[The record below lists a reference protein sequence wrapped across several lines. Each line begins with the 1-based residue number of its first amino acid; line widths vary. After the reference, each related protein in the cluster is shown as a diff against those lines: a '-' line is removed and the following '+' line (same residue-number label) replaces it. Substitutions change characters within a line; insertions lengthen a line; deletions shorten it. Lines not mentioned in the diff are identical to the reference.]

1 MIFKKIH
8 LERISFGT
16 DSFADVKSLLTAAYA
31 CKSSSLAIDLEPS
44 TSSGVSRK
52 SDLVQVRTAVEA
64 MALCHNVT
72 PCFDPGFS
80 PTDASDTEAD
90 QFYRSDAQMSYQ
102 ASSPDEIA
110 LVQWAEQ
117 MGVALVRREVS
128 LIHLRTPHPDA
139 SQQLMTFTILQV
151 IAKFFIFGWNFSNF
165 SPFFFFFNF

>member
-16 DSFADVKSLLTAAYA
+16 DSFADVKSLIASAYA
-31 CKSSSLAIDLEPS
+31 GKPSSLQNSSEPS
-44 TSSGVSRK
+44 TSTGISRK

-72 PCFDPGFS
+72 PCFEPGFAPS
-80 PTDASDTEAD
+80 DASDTEAD
-90 QFYRSDAQMSYQ
+90 QFYRSDTQMSYQ

-110 LVQWAEQ
+110 LVEWAEQ

-128 LIHLRTPHPDA
+128 LIHLRTPHPDP

-151 IAKFFIFGWNFSNF
+151 NF
-165 SPFFFFFNF
+165 